1 MFVIFSYPAFLVGM
15 FASLFGIIWL
25 NNNIITPYLGYDL
38 GNLNY
43 YLDYNGLVI
52 LLSFLFYPLIV
63 ILSVMIGWLCL
74 LAVEKG
80 LALLF
85 GIDDYPE

>member
-38 GNLNY
+38 GM
-43 YLDYNGLVI
+43 LDTHYDHNGLVL
-52 LLSFLFYPLIV
+52 LLSILFYPLIV
-63 ILSVMIGWLCL
+63 MLSVIVGGICL

-85 GIDDYPE
+85 GIDNYSD